1 MTKEELT
8 KYFRKRS
15 LDIEEG
21 LMCDVFKLCDD
32 YSDDKTFEEQYWS
45 YKVVDY
51 IKSNKPDLYS
61 RLYKYAKEDDDIK
74 TEEDIKN
81 QILEYVDC
89 CDHFTEDDPLN
100 SLLLDAWAEWLLLPE
115 NSDRLKKLLDEENE

>member
-61 RLYKYAKEDDDIK
+61 RLYKYAKENDDIK
-74 TEEDIKN
+74 TEENIKN
-81 QILEYVDC
+81 QILEYVDY
-89 CDHFTEDDPLN
+89 CDYFTEDDPLN